1 MYAVEHWVSA
11 LEVCT
16 KNHETCTSVV
26 RQYQL
31 KTGLGV
37 VFDGLTLYTSA
48 AVMVMTRTVEN
59 QQIVPTNDSQPLD
72 VVDTHPQATFNF
84 IWRKLGMFMN
94 SLNNTHAAKN
104 QFVMIM
110 RKWYHPP

>member
-1 MYAVEHWVSA
+1 MSA

-16 KNHETCTSVV
+16 KNYETCTSVV